1 MSQQLT
7 ISREHLAENRR
18 MIIGRSVAASMAGIF
33 PVPIVEDWMASSI
46 TRSTVKRIAESHA
59 VDMDDAA
66 IRMIADGPESPP
78 SWTELAGGTLVFKMM
93 GKAWRKLLIT
103 YVVAKRTQ
111 AAARHFQINTLFDHY
126 CARLHV
132 GMGLDAGAATQLR
145 EIIGA
150 AIDKTPGGVG
160 NDIFRRSALAAAKAT
175 VRAPL
180 SLLDTVSG
188 GFVRKLLSRGSD
200 EVDAI
205 AEVDQRL
212 DTEMKHKRG
221 FLARTT
227 AAVELQLS
235 TTGNPYVQEL
245 VDNFETL
252 WRERDRSGDDHD
264 DDRKD

>member
-7 ISREHLAENRR
+7 ISREHLAGNRR
-18 MIIGRSVAASMAGIF
+18 MIIARSIAASMAGVF
-33 PVPIVEDWMASSI
+33 PVPVVEEWMSSSI
-46 TRSTVKRIAESHA
+46 TRSMVKRIAESHA

-78 SWTELAGGTLVFKMM
+78 SWTELAGGTLMFKMV
-93 GKAWRKLLIT
+93 GRAWRRLLIT

-111 AAARHFQINTLFDHY
+111 AAARYFQINTLFDHY

-132 GMGLDAGAATQLR
+132 GMGLDAKSAEQLR
-145 EIIGA
+145 TLIGA
-150 AIDKTPGGVG
+150 AIDQTPGNVG
-160 NDIFRRSALAAAKAT
+160 NDIFRRSAMAAAKAT

-180 SLLDTVSG
+180 NLLDTVSG

-200 EVDAI
+200 EVEAI
-205 AEVDQRL
+205 AEVDHRL
-212 DTEMKHKRG
+212 DTELQHKRG

-235 TTGNPYVQEL
+235 TTGNPYVEEL
-245 VDNFETL
+245 VDNFERL
-252 WRERDRSGDDHD
+252 WREHPGESHD
-264 DDRKD
+264 DERKH